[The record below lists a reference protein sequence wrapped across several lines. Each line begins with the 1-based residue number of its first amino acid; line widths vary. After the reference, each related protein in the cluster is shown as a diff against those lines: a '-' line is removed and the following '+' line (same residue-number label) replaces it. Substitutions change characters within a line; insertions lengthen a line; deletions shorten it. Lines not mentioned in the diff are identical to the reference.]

1 MQPLR
6 LHPLTLAF
14 TGEWGLVEKQF
25 RADDFRTALP
35 RIRVSMGLL
44 VVIFGLFAV
53 LDHFVD
59 PESAGAF
66 LLIRFGLITPAA
78 LVFYLVSGAKWFK
91 KVYQPLTA
99 FMMVFGASGIMYMMA
114 AGNHAVR
121 ASHQTGLFLVIVSLF
136 VFLGLRFIWALAGWI
151 PILIGFL
158 LVNHVHSSSPGEL
171 EAVNTFFFMSISVVC
186 FEVCRRHEVS
196 RRRNFALQWSLSLEK
211 AMVAA
216 SNRNLETR
224 IDERTRELLH
234 ANQVLRDEMTRTEK
248 LCQEKIRLEARLY
261 HSEKMETVGRLAGG
275 IAHDFNNLLTAIIG
289 NATMATGAPSGSPE
303 ISHALED
310 IVKAGDKAARLTRQ
324 LLAFSRKQIIEP
336 RPVDLN
342 KALGDL
348 DRIMGRILH
357 SDATLV
363 WDLSEEVGHVMVD
376 PGQLE
381 QVVIN
386 LVVNAGYAISTG
398 GSIIIGTRVPGS
410 SHHARPEECAYEV
423 EGDFYEFF
431 VRDDGCGMDQETLS
445 RIFEPFFTTRKTG
458 EGTGLGLSTVF
469 GIVRQHMGHVL
480 VTSAPGEGSVFRVLL
495 PRAVRECGS
504 GTQKADDKANPGGT
518 EAVLLVEDDEM
529 VRTIAEKTL
538 ASLGYKVLCASDGQQ
553 ALDLSTGFKGT
564 IHLLLVD
571 VVIPDMGGAALAERL
586 RESRPGIKVLF
597 TSGYSGEIISKQ
609 GVLEQG
615 NHFIGKPYS
624 TAELANRIRTVL
636 EEK

>member
-1 MQPLR
+1 M
-6 LHPLTLAF
+6 TLAF
-14 TGEWGLVEKQF
+14 TGEWSLLEKQF
-25 RADDFRTALP
+25 RADDFKTALP

-59 PESAGAF
+59 PENAGAF
-66 LLIRFGLITPAA
+66 LLIRFGLVTPAA
-78 LVFYLVSGAKWFK
+78 LVFYLVSGTKWFE

-99 FMMVFGASGIMYMMA
+99 FMMVLGASGIMYMMA
-114 AGNHAVR
+114 VGNHAVR
-121 ASHQTGLFLVIVSLF
+121 ASHQTGLLLVIVSLF
-136 VFLGLRFIWALAGWI
+136 VFLGLRFIWALAGWT

-158 LVNHVHSSSPGEL
+158 LVNHGHSTSPGEVA
-171 EAVNTFFFMSISVVC
+171 AVNTFFFLSMSVVC
-186 FEVCRRHEVS
+186 FEVCRRLELS

-211 AMVAA
+211 SMVAA

-248 LCQEKIRLEARLY
+248 LCQEKSLLEARLY

-289 NATMATGAPSGSPE
+289 NATMATGAPAGSPE
-303 ISHALED
+303 INHALED
-310 IVKAGDKAARLTRQ
+310 IVKAGEKAARLTRQ
-324 LLAFSRKQIIEP
+324 ILAFSRKQIIEP
-336 RPVDLN
+336 RPVELN
-342 KALGDL
+342 KALKDL
-348 DRIMGRILH
+348 DRMMGRILKTD
-357 SDATLV
+357 STLV
-363 WDLSEEVGHVMVD
+363 WDLSEDVGHVMVD

-386 LVVNAGYAISTG
+386 LVVNAGYAISPG
-398 GSIIIGTRVPGS
+398 GSIVIGTRVPGS
-410 SHHARPEECAYEV
+410 RHHAPPEELAEEF

-431 VRDDGCGMDQETLS
+431 IRDDGCGMDQETLS

-469 GIVRQHMGHVL
+469 GIVSQHMGHVM
-480 VTSAPGEGSVFRVLL
+480 VSSVPGQGSVFRVLL
-495 PRAVRECGS
+495 PRAVPEWGWEDLKIH
-504 GTQKADDKANPGGT
+504 GTANPGGT

-529 VRTIAEKTL
+529 VRSIAEKTL
-538 ASLGYKVLCASDGQQ
+538 ASLGYKVLPASDGQQ
-553 ALDLSTGFKGT
+553 ALELSIGFKGT

-571 VVIPDMGGAALAERL
+571 VVMPVMGGPALAERL
-586 RESRPGIKVLF
+586 RESRPGMKVLF
-597 TSGYSGEIISKQ
+597 TSGYSEDIISKQ
-609 GVLEQG
+609 GFIELG
-615 NHFIGKPYS
+615 THFIGKPYS
-624 TAELANRIRTVL
+624 TAELASRIREVL

>member
-1 MQPLR
+1 
-6 LHPLTLAF
+6 LTLAF
-14 TGEWGLVEKQF
+14 TGEWSLVEKQF
-25 RADDFRTALP
+25 RSDDFKTALP

-44 VVIFGLFAV
+44 VVIFCLFTV

-59 PESAGAF
+59 PENAGAF
-66 LLIRFGLITPAA
+66 LLIRFGLVTPAA
-78 LVFYLVSGAKWFK
+78 LLFYLISGTRWFE

-99 FMMVFGASGIMYMMA
+99 LMMVFGASGILYMMA
-114 AGNHAVR
+114 VGNHAVR
-121 ASHQTGLFLVIVSLF
+121 ASHQTALLLVIVSLF

-151 PILIGFL
+151 PILIGFI
-158 LVNHVHSSSPGEL
+158 LVNHVLSLSPGEL
-171 EAVNTFFFMSISVVC
+171 EAVNSFFFLSMSVVC
-186 FEVCRRHEVS
+186 FEVCRRLELS

-234 ANQVLRDEMTRTEK
+234 ANQVLRDEMTRTER
-248 LCQEKIRLEARLY
+248 LCQEKSLLEARLY

-289 NATMATGAPSGSPE
+289 NATMATGAPAGSPE
-303 ISHALED
+303 ISNALED
-310 IVKAGDKAARLTRQ
+310 IVKAGEKAARLTRQ

-342 KALGDL
+342 KALKDL
-348 DRIMGRILH
+348 DRMMDRILNT
-357 SDATLV
+357 DATLI
-363 WDLSEEVGHVMVD
+363 WDLSEDVGHVMVD

-398 GSIIIGTRVPGS
+398 GSIVIGTRVPGGRHRS
-410 SHHARPEECAYEV
+410 LPEEGTAEI

-431 VRDDGCGMDQETLS
+431 VRDDGCGMDQQTLS

-469 GIVRQHMGHVL
+469 GIVRQHMGHIL

-495 PRAVRECGS
+495 PRAASEWDP
-504 GTQKADDKANPGGT
+504 GTPKAGGAATPGGT
-518 EAVLLVEDDEM
+518 EAVLLVDDDEM
-529 VRTIAEKTL
+529 VRSIAEKTL
-538 ASLGYKVLCASDGQQ
+538 ASLGYKVLSASDGQQ
-553 ALDLSTGFKGT
+553 AIDISIRFKGT

-571 VVIPDMGGAALAERL
+571 VVMPNMGGPALAERL
-586 RESRPGIKVLF
+586 RESRPGMKVLF
-597 TSGYSGEIISKQ
+597 TSGYSEDIISKQ
-609 GVLEQG
+609 GFIDHRT
-615 NHFIGKPYS
+615 HFIGKPYS
-624 TAELANRIRTVL
+624 TAELANRIREVL

>member
-1 MQPLR
+1 M
-6 LHPLTLAF
+6 TLAF
-14 TGEWGLVEKQF
+14 TGEWSLVEKQF
-25 RADDFRTALP
+25 RDDDFRTAIP

-59 PESAGAF
+59 PGNAGAF
-66 LLIRFGLITPAA
+66 LLIRFGLVIPVA
-78 LVFYLVSGAKWFK
+78 LVFYLVSGTKWFERL
-91 KVYQPLTA
+91 YQPLTA
-99 FMMVFGASGIMYMMA
+99 FMMVLGASGIMYMMA
-114 AGNHAVR
+114 VGNHAVR
-121 ASHQTGLFLVIVSLF
+121 ASHQTGLLLVIVSLF

-158 LVNHVHSSSPGEL
+158 LVNHFLSASPGEL
-171 EAVNTFFFMSISVVC
+171 EAVNTFFFLSVSVVC
-186 FEVCRRHEVS
+186 AEVCRRLELS

-211 AMVAA
+211 TMVAA

-234 ANQVLRDEMTRTEK
+234 ANQVLRDEMTRTER
-248 LCQEKIRLEARLY
+248 LCQEKSLLEARLY

-289 NATMATGAPSGSPE
+289 NATMATGAPAGSPE
-303 ISHALED
+303 ISHALGD
-310 IVKAGDKAARLTRQ
+310 IVKAGEKAARLTRQ

-342 KALGDL
+342 KALKDL
-348 DRIMGRILH
+348 DRMMGRILDTD
-357 SDATLV
+357 STLV
-363 WDLSEEVGHVMVD
+363 WELSEDVGCVMVD

-386 LVVNAGYAISTG
+386 LVVNAGYAISPG
-398 GSIIIGTRVPGS
+398 GSIVIGTRVPGS
-410 SHHARPEECAYEV
+410 RHNAPPEERAEEF

-431 VRDDGCGMDQETLS
+431 VRDDGCGMDQETRS

-469 GIVRQHMGHVL
+469 GIVSQHMGHVL
-480 VTSAPGEGSVFRVLL
+480 VSSAPGEGSVFRVLL
-495 PRAVRECGS
+495 PRAVPEMSS
-504 GTQKADDKANPGGT
+504 GTPEARDATNPGGT
-518 EAVLLVEDDEM
+518 EAVLLVEDDQM
-529 VRTIAEKTL
+529 VRSIAEKTL
-538 ASLGYKVLCASDGQQ
+538 ASLGYKVLSAPDGQK
-553 ALDLSTGFKGT
+553 ALELSTGFIGT

-571 VVIPDMGGAALAERL
+571 VVMPVMGGPALAERL
-586 RESRPGIKVLF
+586 KESRPGMKVLF
-597 TSGYSGEIISKQ
+597 TSGYSEDIISKQ

-615 NHFIGKPYS
+615 THFIGKPYS
-624 TAELANRIRTVL
+624 TAELANRIRMVL